1 MKYRVGCPESV
12 SQNTKSRGW
21 IRSRSRGM
29 EATPSRCLFLL
40 FLFTCKLS
48 PDVAADIQE
57 SSDGSSAPQEP
68 VRLMGVPAA
77 MEFIAAAEVA
87 VIGFFQDLEIPAV
100 PVFHGVVQKFQDVS
114 FGISTDSE
122 VLAHY
127 NITGDTISLFRLVDN
142 EQLNLESEDI
152 ENIDDTRL
160 SRFIEIN
167 SLHFVTEYNPVTVIG
182 LFNSM
187 VQIHLLLMMDKAS
200 PEYEESL
207 HRYHKAAKLFQG
219 KILFILVDSGVK
231 ENGKVI
237 SFFKLKKSELPALA
251 IYRTLDE
258 EWDTLHV
265 TEVSIEG
272 VQNFCD
278 GFLKGK
284 RLVSVRLQGRQVE
297 CSSFLCLYYPY

>member
-21 IRSRSRGM
+21 IRSRRRM
-29 EATPSRCLFLL
+29 EATPPRCLFLL

-48 PDVAADIQE
+48 PDVAAEIQE

-68 VRLMGVPAA
+68 VRLTGVPAA

-127 NITGDTISLFRLVDN
+127 NITENTIALFRLVDN

-167 SLHFVTEYNPVTVIG
+167 SLHFVTEYNPATVIG

-265 TEVSIEG
+265 TEVSIER

-284 RLVSVRLQGRQVE
+284 RLSENHDSEEKTQKVE
-297 CSSFLCLYYPY
+297 L